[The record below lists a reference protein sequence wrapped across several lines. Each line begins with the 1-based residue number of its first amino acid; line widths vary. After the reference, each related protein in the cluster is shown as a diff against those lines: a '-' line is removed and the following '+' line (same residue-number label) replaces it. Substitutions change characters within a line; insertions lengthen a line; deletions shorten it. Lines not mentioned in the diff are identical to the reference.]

1 MAAFPIMNILWTD
14 YLRHR
19 ALTRRVD
26 LAVIE
31 HILRFSS
38 EQCFD
43 TVTHRTVTHRMVVVG
58 RHGSHLVMVP
68 YEQEHDTVTP
78 ITVHATTRQ
87 QINVRLRTGRFTKL
101 CRSQRCIISNKRI
114 FCIS

>member
-1 MAAFPIMNILWTD
+1 MNILWTD

-19 ALTRRVD
+19 ALIRRVD

-38 EQCFD
+38 ERYVD
-43 TVTHRTVTHRMVVVG
+43 TVTHRMVAVG
-58 RHGSHLVMVP
+58 RHGSLLVMVP

-87 QINVRLRTGRFTKL
+87 QINVRLRTG
-101 CRSQRCIISNKRI
+101 
-114 FCIS
+114 

>member
-1 MAAFPIMNILWTD
+1 MAASPVMNILWTN

-38 EQCFD
+38 ERCFD
-43 TVTHRTVTHRMVVVG
+43 TVAHRMVAVRG
-58 RHGSHLVMVP
+58 HGNHLVMVP

-78 ITVHATTRQ
+78 ITVHAATRQ
-87 QINVRLRTGRFTKL
+87 QINVRLRTGRFTRL
-101 CRSQRCIISNKRI
+101 
-114 FCIS
+114 